1 MRIRFSCIA
10 LFALASIG
18 IASATEPYPLFQ
30 TDEVLK
36 AVLTA
41 PITQAYAQR
50 HQDVRLYLPGQWTYV
65 DADGQTRRLDVS
77 IRTRGHF
84 RREYCQFPPLQLNFK
99 KKQVKGTL
107 FAGQDKLKV
116 VAPCKDKE
124 KYRQYVVLEYLAYKT
139 VEIIT
144 EHSFK
149 TRLIRLSYVDSDD
162 KLDSW
167 TDLVF
172 VIEDDADLAQ
182 RVGLDRLY
190 LPSVEYS
197 ELDHPKTALVQ
208 LAQFL
213 IANNDYS
220 VLQGSRDQNCC
231 HNVQVLGLADSMTG
245 RIPVPFDFD
254 MSGLV
259 NTEYA
264 APPSQVPIRDVRDRY
279 FNGLC
284 QPREILDDAIT
295 HVRSKR
301 EEIIALFENS
311 TELDADNKSKSL
323 KYVDEF
329 FAILDDPQLVEREII
344 APCRGENLLKRML
357 EASKDS
363 T

>member
-1 MRIRFSCIA
+1 MRIGLFRTVLIA
-10 LFALASIG
+10 LTSTG
-18 IASATEPYPLFQ
+18 IADAAEPHPIFQ
-30 TDEVLK
+30 TEEVLK

-65 DADGQTRRLDVS
+65 GVDGETRRLDVS

-99 KKQVKGTL
+99 KKQVRGTL
-107 FAGQDKLKV
+107 FAGQNKLKV

-124 KYRQYVVLEYLAYKT
+124 KYRQYVVLEYLAYKA

-149 TRLIRLSYVDSDD
+149 TRLMRLSYVDSDE

-172 VIEDDADLAQ
+172 VIEDDADLAE
-182 RVGLDRLY
+182 RLGLERLY
-190 LPSVEYS
+190 LPSVGYT

-220 VLQGSRDQNCC
+220 VLQGSRNQDCC

-259 NTEYA
+259 NAEYA
-264 APPSQVPIRDVRDRY
+264 APPRQVPVRDVRDRY

-284 QPREILDDAIT
+284 QPREILDDAIA

-311 TELDADNKSKSL
+311 AELDAGNKAKSL

-329 FAILDDPQLVEREII
+329 FAILVDPRRVEREII
-344 APCRGENLLKRML
+344 APCRGEKLMKRML
-357 EASKDS
+357 ELSRDS